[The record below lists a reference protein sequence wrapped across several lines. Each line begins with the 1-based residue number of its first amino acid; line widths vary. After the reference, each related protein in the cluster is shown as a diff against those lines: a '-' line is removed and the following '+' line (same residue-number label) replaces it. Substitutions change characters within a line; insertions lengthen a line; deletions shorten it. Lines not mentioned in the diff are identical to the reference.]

1 MNYIIDHIN
10 FLRIDHLKRKQ
21 KLIEGI
27 PLEFITK
34 TLQFIYEKLKPL
46 NKETYNAWN
55 AMILSNLKML
65 ITVKK
70 GFSKKTEDSPVI
82 FEEVKNI
89 EIYPCF
95 NDLIEQKIND
105 EDDFMEDTKISQQV
119 QILDFIANHNSAKA
133 LTTKVFEL
141 FAR

>member
-1 MNYIIDHIN
+1 MNYIIDQIN

-65 ITVKK
+65 IVLKK
-70 GFSKKTEDSPVI
+70 GFSEKTKDSPVI

-105 EDDFMEDTKISQQV
+105 ENDFMEDSRISQQV
-119 QILDFIANHNSAKA
+119 
-133 LTTKVFEL
+133 
-141 FAR
+141 